1 MIEATQGDLVVGAF
15 GKRYATLEAT
25 GDWER
30 IGPDGRLHAL
40 TEGGLFGACLTRSAL
55 IAPLLPMTYKGHV
68 FLAGQ
73 PARMK
78 DHAVRGGLHLL
89 EVPIVL
95 LIGSSMSAGKTSTA
109 RVVIRLLKQFGLRVV
124 AAKLTGAGR

>member
-1 MIEATQGDLVVGAF
+1 
-15 GKRYATLEAT
+15 
-25 GDWER
+25 
-30 IGPDGRLHAL
+30 
-40 TEGGLFGACLTRSAL
+40 LTRSAL

-109 RVVIRLLKQFGLRVV
+109 RVVIRLLKQFGLKE
-124 AAKLTGAGR
+124 AEPGRSGFRACRQPRKADPTLCRFDSDQAH